1 MEGTELGPRAIP
13 GSEIQGEIGRRQE
26 RGLEQARGG
35 PSPGR
40 ERPASDSG
48 AVGGWVWSSLQ
59 ALGPDLRLA
68 GGRPL
73 PVAQGLQAAS
83 VQRRGGWNWEGAGS
97 LG

>member
-35 PSPGR
+35 LSPGR

-73 PVAQGLQAAS
+73 PVAKAS
-83 VQRRGGWNWEGAGS
+83 RLPLSEDGVAGIGKE
-97 LG
+97 LGP